1 MIKQSL
7 FQKHTQIVFVKVN
20 LTETICFSMRE
31 NLFVFYILTTF
42 LGHFV
47 SLGIE
52 YIRILLKT
60 LYSFYVAWNIPDL
73 FLYLVEN
80 CLIGNHTSFHVFC
93 CYNDS
98 MHLKI
103 EYSNYI
109 LIQIMTHVTC
119 WSSLSVV
126 PCSI

>member
-7 FQKHTQIVFVKVN
+7 FQKHKQIVSVKVN
-20 LTETICFSMRE
+20 LTETICFSMIE

-60 LYSFYVAWNIPDL
+60 LYSFSAAWNIPHL

-80 CLIGNHTSFHVFC
+80 CLIGNHTSFYVFC
-93 CYNDS
+93 CCHDS

-126 PCSI
+126 PWSI